1 MIKYAIHVLV
11 ATVVLSA
18 VVWFGLPLLK
28 ANQPERYAKIAD
40 LFTDG
45 EEQAAVVAGLAQ
57 ATTQLAE
64 TVKGAGTEF
73 VETAGRGLAEVA
85 GASTGDSESN
95 APIESA
101 ENSDLAEAGN
111 EAESAETP
119 ESEESSAVPA
129 VSLATNT
136 TADASQTA
144 VAAAPPDPPDPGA
157 ALNADPGYVWGIVVT
172 NSFFYDAQMN
182 RGGIMVGGTVVA
194 RKSSRLL
201 PDGNVAECCYLKED
215 RLWVYE
221 PVHLYE
227 SDLVLFEMPYEQAD
241 RASRDLLVE
250 YCRLYGRLEAA
261 KAKLFKDM
269 TMRNPHLAEH
279 QETANAYRAF
289 SLRAKA
295 IHEEHQTATGARRSE
310 LEDQLRKMKA
320 EEGDYKR
327 RYEAAK
333 AQYDAWKQ
341 QNVIEP
347 AASGRLKTAE
357 MQSIENRMK
366 ALRPAVQ
373 AIVPGL

>member
-1 MIKYAIHVLV
+1 MIKYAIHVFV
-11 ATVVLSA
+11 ATAILSA

-28 ANQPERYAKIAD
+28 AGQSEHYAK
-40 LFTDG
+40 
-45 EEQAAVVAGLAQ
+45 VAGFFTGGVEQGAVANGIAA
-57 ATTQLAE
+57 ATTRLAE
-64 TVKGAGTEF
+64 TAKSAGTEF
-73 VETAGRGLAEVA
+73 VDTAERGIAKVS
-85 GASTGDSESN
+85 GASAGDSDSEASSDSGD
-95 APIESA
+95 A
-101 ENSDLAEAGN
+101 SDLSDNGERAEIAKPPK
-111 EAESAETP
+111 SDD
-119 ESEESSAVPA
+119 VPA
-129 VSLATNT
+129 VAATNT
-136 TADASQTA
+136 TVEAPQADV
-144 VAAAPPDPPDPGA
+144 VAEPPDPGA
-157 ALNADPGYVWGIVVT
+157 ALNADPGYAWGIVVT

-182 RGGIMVGGTVVA
+182 RVGIMAGGTVVA

-227 SDLVLFEMPYEQAD
+227 ADLVLFEMPYEQAD

-250 YCRLYGRLEAA
+250 YCRLYGRYEAA
-261 KAKLFKDM
+261 KAKLYKDVLL
-269 TMRNPHLAEH
+269 RNPHLAAH

-333 AQYDAWKQ
+333 TQYDAWKQ
-341 QNVIEP
+341 QNVLDP

>member
-1 MIKYAIHVLV
+1 MIKYAIHVFV
-11 ATVVLSA
+11 ATAILSA

-28 ANQPERYAKIAD
+28 ASQPEHYAKIAGF
-40 LFTDG
+40 FTG
-45 EEQAAVVAGLAQ
+45 GVEQGAVANGIAA
-57 ATTQLAE
+57 ATTRLAE
-64 TVKGAGTEF
+64 TAKSAGTEF
-73 VETAGRGLAEVA
+73 VDTAERGIAKVS
-85 GASTGDSESN
+85 GASAGDSDSEASSDSGD
-95 APIESA
+95 A
-101 ENSDLAEAGN
+101 SDLSDNGERAEI
-111 EAESAETP
+111 AEPPKSDD
-119 ESEESSAVPA
+119 VPA
-129 VSLATNT
+129 VAATNT
-136 TADASQTA
+136 TVEAPQADV
-144 VAAAPPDPPDPGA
+144 VAEPPDPGA
-157 ALNADPGYVWGIVVT
+157 ALNADPGYAWGIVVT

-182 RGGIMVGGTVVA
+182 RVGIMAGGTVVA

-201 PDGNVAECCYLKED
+201 PDGNVAESCYLKED

-227 SDLVLFEMPYEQAD
+227 ADLVVFEMPYEQAD
-241 RASRDLLVE
+241 RAPRDLLLE
-250 YCRLYGRLEAA
+250 YCRLFGRYEAA
-261 KAKLFKDM
+261 KAKLYKDM

-333 AQYDAWKQ
+333 TQYDAWKQ
-341 QNVIEP
+341 QNVLDP

-366 ALRPAVQ
+366 ALRPDVQ

>member
-1 MIKYAIHVLV
+1 MIKFSLHVLV
-11 ATVVLSA
+11 ATVLLSTA
-18 VVWFGLPLLK
+18 VWFGLPLLK
-28 ANQPERYAKIAD
+28 ARQPERYARIAG
-40 LFTDG
+40 FSTDRQK
-45 EEQAAVVAGLAQ
+45 QAAVVAGIAS
-57 ATTQLAE
+57 ATTRLAE

-73 VETAGRGLAEVA
+73 VETAGQGLAEVS
-85 GASTGDSESN
+85 GASAGDSESD
-95 APIESA
+95 ASSDSRDA
-101 ENSDLAEAGN
+101 SDLSDNGERVETAEPPK
-111 EAESAETP
+111 SDD
-119 ESEESSAVPA
+119 VPA
-129 VSLATNT
+129 VAATNT
-136 TADASQTA
+136 TVEAPQADV
-144 VAAAPPDPPDPGA
+144 VAEPPDPSA
-157 ALNADPGYVWGIVVT
+157 ALNADPGYAWGIVVT

-182 RGGIMVGGTVVA
+182 RVGIMAGGTVVA

-227 SDLVLFEMPYEQAD
+227 ADLVLFEMPYEQAD
-241 RASRDLLVE
+241 RGQRDLLRE
-250 YCRLYGRLEAA
+250 YCRLFGRYEAA
-261 KAKLFKDM
+261 KAKLYKDM

-279 QETANAYRAF
+279 QETANAYREF

-320 EEGDYKR
+320 EEGDYRR

-333 AQYDAWKQ
+333 TQYDAWKQ
-341 QNVIEP
+341 QNVLDP

-366 ALRPAVQ
+366 ALRPDVQ